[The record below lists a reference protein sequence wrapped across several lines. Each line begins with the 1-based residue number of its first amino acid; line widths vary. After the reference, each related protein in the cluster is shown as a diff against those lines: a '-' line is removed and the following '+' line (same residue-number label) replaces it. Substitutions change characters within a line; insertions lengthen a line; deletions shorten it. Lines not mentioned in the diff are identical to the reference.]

1 MDARIPP
8 VGRRHDQILNEM
20 KSLASAEASW
30 EDGRT
35 WSLVYHAGDEH
46 TAFLKAAH
54 ELFFSE
60 NALNPMAFPALRRF
74 EAEVVGMTA
83 SMLNGDAQVAGTMTS
98 GGTES
103 LLVAVKAYRDWAE
116 ATKGITNPEMVL
128 PVTAHAAFD
137 KAAAYFGVRQVRV
150 PLGDDLRADPEA
162 MESAITSDTILMVG
176 SAPDY
181 PFGQVDPIEQLASIA
196 DAHDVGMHV
205 DACLGGFLVPWAER
219 LGVPVGVWDFRVPGV
234 TSMSADVHK
243 YGFGAKG
250 ASTILYRT
258 AELRRFQFH
267 VTSDWPGG
275 IYASPSMAGTRPGG
289 PIAAAWAAMQA
300 IGQDGYLAM
309 TEQILGLS
317 QELIEGIEKVDGLEI
332 LGDPK
337 LSVFAFRGIDV
348 DTYAVGDA
356 LETRGW
362 HVDRQIKP
370 ASLHFMVT
378 PAHACVVERFLEDLH
393 DAVEDVRAHP
403 ELASTGQ
410 AAMYGMMTTLPDGGM
425 LDEIV
430 LQTLDGLYSL

>member
-1 MDARIPP
+1 
-8 VGRRHDQILNEM
+8 M

>member
-74 EAEVVGMTA
+74 EAEVVRMTA